1 MLFTTNL
8 RLDVDP
14 GFFINLFKSLLEIIF
29 LYFLSR
35 TSNNQILN
43 ALLDLKSDVTLTLGY
58 CNPALNHQVLYV
70 TQCLSTY

>member
-1 MLFTTNL
+1 M
-8 RLDVDP
+8 
-14 GFFINLFKSLLEIIF
+14 FIQVSLLIVQKPFGDNFI
-29 LYFLSR
+29 YFLSR

-58 CNPALNHQVLYV
+58 CNPALNHQALYV